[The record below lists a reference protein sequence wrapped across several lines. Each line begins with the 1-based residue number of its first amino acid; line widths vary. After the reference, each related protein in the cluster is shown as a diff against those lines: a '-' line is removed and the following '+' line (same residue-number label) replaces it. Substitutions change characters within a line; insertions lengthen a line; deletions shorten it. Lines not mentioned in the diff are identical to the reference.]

1 MSYISLFKLLNSN
14 LPKYV
19 CINIQK
25 GDAKIQLLF
34 YFAKY
39 KLMKVCIYAQF
50 FFFLYDF
57 ITVLMQYMLDF
68 MYFHFNV

>member
-1 MSYISLFKLLNSN
+1 
-14 LPKYV
+14 
-19 CINIQK
+19 
-25 GDAKIQLLF
+25 
-34 YFAKY
+34 
-39 KLMKVCIYAQF
+39 MKVCIYAQF